1 MKHTY
6 FLNVCLFVILSC
18 MIAACSA
25 TIDGTSEESMTIS
38 VAQMKEGLDEG
49 AKAAF
54 EADLALIVV
63 DAMDLKNAMKAAFK
77 GEKVDSDAKMDSVR
91 GALNGMTVE
100 QVAKRAQEIREKQA
114 AEEFQEAREKYLE
127 LMMKKEESER
137 AQTELATFAVTDAR
151 LYKQKD
157 GWLEEPVIEMTIT
170 NGTAHAVSRAYFRG
184 RVVSPGR
191 SIPWIEEDFNYSIA
205 GGVEPGETQELHLSP
220 NMFSPWG
227 QVEVPADAV
236 MTVTTTRLDGV
247 DGTPVVNGML
257 FSDRDG
263 EKLEELLSEY
273 PELLGTEN

>member
-1 MKHTY
+1 MKHNY
-6 FLNVCLFVILSC
+6 FLNVVLFVILSC
-18 MIAACSA
+18 TMVACSA

-38 VAQMKEGLDEG
+38 VAKMKEGLDEE

-100 QVAKRAQEIREKQA
+100 QVAIRAQQIREKQA
-114 AEEFQEAREKYLE
+114 AEELNEAREKYLE
-127 LMMKKEESER
+127 LMMKKEESEK
-137 AQTELATFAVTDAR
+137 AQTELADFEVTDAR

-157 GWLEEPVIEMTIT
+157 GFFEEPVIEMTIT
-170 NGTAHAVSRAYFRG
+170 NGTVHAVSRAYFRG

-205 GGVEPGETQELHLSP
+205 GGIEPGETQELRLSP
-220 NMFSPWG
+220 NMFGPWG
-227 QVEVPADAV
+227 KVEVPADAV
-236 MTVTTTRLDGV
+236 MTVTTARLDGV
-247 DGTPVVNGML
+247 DGAPVVNGML

-273 PELLGTEN
+273 PQLLEVEN